1 MQQNTNFY
9 LVNFHFI
16 SFSTIVP
23 VQCFKLGP
31 FSSSKHCEDMVSI
44 FFNIILVFWI
54 CCINILFRKDISQV
68 LVFVQLLSWNSSIA
82 SKGRTQNFFQWGFHS
97 FVQGGSWAPMPPQ
110 ISPKFSRYL
119 FAKSSIGEPNTRYDF
134 RPVSDRN
141 C

>member
-44 FFNIILVFWI
+44 FFYIILVFWI
-54 CCINILFRKDISQV
+54 CCINILFQKDISQV

-82 SKGRTQNFFQWGFHS
+82 SKGRTQNFFQWGFHL
-97 FVQGGSWAPMPPQ
+97 FVQGGELSPYAPPDLPPSFPAICLQKVLSESQ
-110 ISPKFSRYL
+110 IPDTTL
-119 FAKSSIGEPNTRYDF
+119 DL
-134 RPVSDRN
+134 
-141 C
+141 